1 MADYDWLESE
11 EFKISIG
18 QRVLARA
25 KTIGLNVESSVT
37 FLLIVYLDHYR
48 DENRRLELLKEES
61 KRREQA
67 DAFTSV
73 DVLMGE
79 AAENARDR
87 KSNTISM
94 ADMRKAHKEKFCM
107 VWPFCGKGK
116 LHISNKQHTGLKE
129 GSISQQQV

>member
-11 EFKISIG
+11 EFKKSIG

-25 KTIGLNVESSVT
+25 KTEGFNVESSVA
-37 FLLIVYLDHYR
+37 FLLTVYLDHYK
-48 DENRRLELLKEES
+48 DENRGSEILKEGS
-61 KRREQA
+61 RRREQA
-67 DAFTSV
+67 DALSSV
-73 DVLMGE
+73 DVLIKE
-79 AAENARDR
+79 AAENAKER

-116 LHISNKQHTGLKE
+116 RYMYSEQHELDKKFNL
-129 GSISQQQV
+129 SI

>member
-11 EFKISIG
+11 EFKKKIG

-25 KTIGLNVESSVT
+25 KTEGYNVENSVT
-37 FLLIVYLDHYR
+37 FLLTVYLDHYR
-48 DENRRLELLKEES
+48 DENRRFELLKEKS
-61 KRREQA
+61 KRHEQA
-67 DAFTSV
+67 DAFASV
-73 DVLMGE
+73 DVLMKE

-94 ADMRKAHKEKFCM
+94 ADMRKAYEGKFCM

-116 LHISNKQHTGLKE
+116 RYVDNEPHIWRVGQPYNLQ
-129 GSISQQQV
+129 